1 MKNFIL
7 FCKYSG
13 VVVLLCAAL
22 LLPLAAH
29 GKTIPQLAAEMG
41 AELDAQLGQI
51 THKVTMIV
59 TTPVNLRNLNESSG
73 LGLQLSEEFAYYFV
87 SCGYRVQE
95 IRKGA
100 GLLFDEVNGEM
111 LLTRDPSYLAN
122 TDVDSAVVMVGTYV
136 RTNRSVRINIRLVH
150 TPSNEVLAMSSGTI
164 PLSSEVRSLLM
175 TSTDLAD
182 MGHVPSI
189 GTKLSPNGV
198 QNTAYNVEPGLPP
211 ASETQAMEGT
221 GGEAPKTKGDSTID
235 TFLSSFNQSP
245 PGP

>member
-1 MKNFIL
+1 MKRFTNL
-7 FCKYSG
+7 CKYSSAAA
-13 VVVLLCAAL
+13 LLCLAM

-87 SCGYRVQE
+87 SSGYRVQE

-111 LLTRDPSYLAN
+111 LLTRDPSFLAN

-136 RTNRSVRINIRLVH
+136 RTNRSVRVNIRLVH
-150 TPSNEVLAMSSGTI
+150 TPTNEVLAMSSGTI

-189 GTKLSPNGV
+189 GTKLNPNGV
-198 QNTAYNVEPGLPP
+198 QNTAYDVEPGLPP
-211 ASETQAMEGT
+211 ASETRTAE
-221 GGEAPKTKGDSTID
+221 GEAPKTKGDSTID
-235 TFLSSFNQSP
+235 TFLSSFSQSP